1 MDDKS
6 KKIFTTEFKV
16 GLTIIV
22 STLIL
27 ILGII
32 WGKEFSLHTNKYQLQ
47 VVFDKV
53 GGMVPGDPVTVN
65 GVKEGKVVGID
76 WKNRQ
81 VLCTLEINDRIQL
94 YEDATFTVVSA
105 ELLAGMKVEIEP
117 GRSSKRINLSLQPFK
132 GVYGGRIVDVGMV
145 IGDLATDMSRLSF
158 RLDST
163 IDMVNNLLKT
173 GTLQNDLQQS
183 LSNINQITTDFKPLP
198 LRFKRSFNSLDSTL
212 DHLNRILKNSGKDV
226 DNTMGK
232 LSSISTRLDTV
243 TTSLQAVM
251 GKLENQDGTLGK
263 MVYDSSM
270 YNYMNRTLLSIDSLA
285 KEIKTEGLKLDLF

>member
-1 MDDKS
+1 MDENTNA
-6 KKIFTTEFKV
+6 IFTTEFKV
-16 GLTIIV
+16 GLTIII

-32 WGKEFSLHTNKYQLQ
+32 WGKEFTLHTNKYQVQ

-65 GVKEGKVVGID
+65 GVKEGKIVQID

-81 VLCTLEINDRIQL
+81 VLCTLEIDDRIKL

-105 ELLAGMKVEIEP
+105 ELLAGMKVEIDP
-117 GRSSKRINLSLQPFK
+117 GRSQKGINMSLQPFK

-163 IDMVNNLLKT
+163 IDMVNTLLKKE
-173 GTLQNDLQQS
+173 TLQKDLQQS
-183 LSNINQITTDFKPLP
+183 LSNFNQITTDFKSLP
-198 LRFKRSFNSLDSTL
+198 VRFEHSFNSLDSTL
-212 DHLNRILKNSGKDV
+212 DHVNGILASSGNDVNKTMVNLN
-226 DNTMGK
+226 
-232 LSSISTRLDTV
+232 SISTRLDTV
-243 TTSLQAVM
+243 ANSLQVVM
-251 GKLENQDGTLGK
+251 TKLENQDGTLGK
-263 MVYDSSM
+263 MVFDTTL

-285 KEIKTEGLKLDLF
+285 KEVKQDGLKLDFF

>member
-1 MDDKS
+1 MDDKTN
-6 KKIFTTEFKV
+6 KIFTTEFKV

-32 WGKEFSLHTNKYQLQ
+32 WGKEFSLHTNKYQVQ

-65 GVKEGKVVGID
+65 GVKEGKVVQID

-81 VLCTLEINDRIQL
+81 VLCTLELNERIQL

-117 GRSSKRINLSLQPFK
+117 GHSLKRINMSLQPFK

-145 IGDLATDMSRLSF
+145 IGDLANDMSQLSF

-163 IDMVNNLLKT
+163 IDMINTLLKK
-173 GTLQNDLQQS
+173 GSLQNDLQQS
-183 LSNINQITTDFKPLP
+183 LSNINQITTDFKSLP
-198 LRFKRSFNSLDSTL
+198 VRFRHSFNSLDSTL
-212 DHLNRILKNSGKDV
+212 DHLNHIVANSGNDV
-226 DNTMGK
+226 SKTMHN
-232 LSSISTRLDTV
+232 LNSISTRLDTV
-243 TTSLQAVM
+243 TTSLQVVM
-251 GKLENQDGTLGK
+251 SRLENQDGTLGK
-263 MVYDSSM
+263 MVYDSTL

-285 KEIKTEGLKLDLF
+285 KEVKREGLKLDFF